1 MFVSINAV
9 LSSIQCMVTLPF
21 SLQNDMNKIKV
32 TFSLGFL
39 LTLIR
44 RTSTTT
50 TNRPYFSAG
59 GWRTFPHLMVAQPGP
74 CNIEI
79 RDNSLTQREFLSE
92 YAETKPF
99 IVRDSANNDLFRA
112 LARK

>member
-1 MFVSINAV
+1 
-9 LSSIQCMVTLPF
+9 MVTLPF
-21 SLQNDMNKIKV
+21 PLQKDMKKIKI
-32 TFSLGFL
+32 TLSLGFL
-39 LTLIR
+39 LTLMC
-44 RTSTTT
+44 RTANSD
-50 TNRPYFSAG
+50 RPYFSAG

-79 RDNSLTQREFLSE
+79 RDNTLTQLEFLSE
-92 YAETKPF
+92 YARTKPF

>member
-1 MFVSINAV
+1 MFNV
-9 LSSIQCMVTLPF
+9 LNSMYGNSLI

-39 LTLIR
+39 LTLICR
-44 RTSTTT
+44 TT

-59 GWRTFPHLMVAQPGP
+59 GWRTYPHRMVAQPGP

-79 RDNSLTQREFLSE
+79 RDNSLTQSEFLSE
-92 YAETKPF
+92 YAKTKPF

>member
-1 MFVSINAV
+1 M
-9 LSSIQCMVTLPF
+9 
-21 SLQNDMNKIKV
+21 KIKI

-39 LTLIR
+39 LAQIC
-44 RTSTTT
+44 RTSTA

-79 RDNSLTQREFLSE
+79 RDSSLTQREFLSE
-92 YAETKPF
+92 YAKTKPF

>member
-1 MFVSINAV
+1 
-9 LSSIQCMVTLPF
+9 MVTLPF
-21 SLQNDMNKIKV
+21 PLQNDMNKIKI

-39 LTLIR
+39 LAQIC
-44 RTSTTT
+44 RTSTTS
-50 TNRPYFSAG
+50 NRPYFSAG

-74 CNIEI
+74 CNIEM

-92 YAETKPF
+92 YARTKPF

>member
-1 MFVSINAV
+1 MYGNSPISFTEN
-9 LSSIQCMVTLPF
+9 
-21 SLQNDMNKIKV
+21 MNKIKI
-32 TFSLGFL
+32 TFSLGLL

-44 RTSTTT
+44 RTTTT

-59 GWRTFPHLMVAQPGP
+59 GWRTYPHLMVAQPGP

-79 RDNSLTQREFLSE
+79 RDNSLSQREFLSE
-92 YAETKPF
+92 YAKTKPF

>member
-1 MFVSINAV
+1 MYGNSPISFTE
-9 LSSIQCMVTLPF
+9 L
-21 SLQNDMNKIKV
+21 MNKIKI
-32 TFSLGFL
+32 TFSLGLL

-44 RTSTTT
+44 RTTT

-59 GWRTFPHLMVAQPGP
+59 GWRTYPHLMVAQPGP

-79 RDNSLTQREFLSE
+79 RDNALSQREFLSE
-92 YAETKPF
+92 YAKTKPF